1 MVSGDVAFRIVG
13 ILAFIGAVPL
23 SILGIFFVASGLEQ
37 VITMIGEYY
46 TTVFLAAVAAI
57 FVFIIALLIVRYPVS
72 RGGLIGLRVGLVSS
86 ALVSIISWG
95 WLTYTYASWVPRVER
110 MNDVLEI
117 SIPPVNIATLMF
129 LDFWLAAMA
138 ILVALNTITERM

>member
-37 VITMIGEYY
+37 MITGIGEYY

-57 FVFIIALLIVRYPVS
+57 FVFIVALLIVRYPVS
-72 RGGLIGLRVGLVSS
+72 GGGLIGLRVGLVSS
-86 ALVSIISWG
+86 VIASVVSWG
-95 WLTYTYASWVPRVER
+95 WLAHTYTSWVPRVER
-110 MNDVLEI
+110 LNYVMEI
-117 SIPPVNIATLMF
+117 SMPPVHIATLTF
-129 LDFWLAAMA
+129 LDFWLAAVA
-138 ILVALNTITERM
+138 ILVALSTATERM